1 MKFSIITVVKNDKDN
16 LLISLN
22 SLLSQTYKD
31 FEYIIYD
38 GMSTDGTKSL
48 IKKYLNKQIRYFCR
62 KDRNYYDGLNK
73 AIKLAKGE
81 YIGILNAGDTYFD
94 KNILKKIFKKLNLK
108 KSDILFGKLKYLNN
122 KNKVNRV
129 WDYRIRSLNK
139 INALKIPSPT
149 LFIKKKILLSNPYDT
164 TYNISSDTNFNL
176 ELSTKNFKF
185 SFLNQYLI
193 LMKTGGLSTNPKYF
207 LKKFYQDMII
217 LYKHFG
223 FIFPI
228 IYLYK
233 LLFKL
238 TSFKLIQKN

>member
-1 MKFSIITVVKNDKDN
+1 M
-16 LLISLN
+16 
-22 SLLSQTYKD
+22 
-31 FEYIIYD
+31 
-38 GMSTDGTKSL
+38 
-48 IKKYLNKQIRYFCR
+48 
-62 KDRNYYDGLNK
+62 
-73 AIKLAKGE
+73 
-81 YIGILNAGDTYFD
+81 
-94 KNILKKIFKKLNLK
+94 K